1 MSVIFAECP
10 KCGTQRDVLCE
21 TCGHDEFYVSLPYPT
36 AKTED
41 IECSLCTEI
50 MYSVYC
56 HNCGIGINNKFFW
69 YDDDENSR
77 RSAESTKRYRQR
89 MDKIRKD
96 RASSPKENTG
106 CSTTLGLLLFFFV
119 IYAFLD
125 KIYNF

>member
-1 MSVIFAECP
+1 MSVLFAECP
-10 KCGTQRDVLCE
+10 RCGTQRDVLCE

-56 HNCGIGINNKFFW
+56 HNCGIGINKKFFW

-77 RSAESTKRYRQR
+77 RSAEWVKRYRQR

-96 RASSPKENTG
+96 RASSPEENTG
-106 CSTTLGLLLFFFV
+106 CSTTLFLFFFFLC
-119 IYAFLD
+119 IYVFLD